1 MKLKISLFEFE
12 IDWVSMRARLKRWQK
27 TETLATS
34 VNILCSDIVLKLLF
48 NPYHVVLKCN

>member
-48 NPYHVVLKCN
+48 ISVSRGIKM